1 MRPFLCLR
9 HRTKILWR
17 RHFFG
22 RAVVRPLWGE
32 GSPRLPARCWTHRLT
47 ARSVIQREEGK
58 TIQKNVNPERGIE
71 LLEICFDTFCK
82 NGLEGTSMKM
92 LSEAC
97 GVTNAALVYY
107 FGTKDAII
115 VEATAHCMAKVEE
128 DFMAQAPRDFADIER
143 FLREMPYLTAKLH
156 GPKYR
161 FMYQVYASPRYRE
174 EGKAFFQGVNVRYRK
189 YAERLSPQ
197 LGLPVEVVQGMTYL
211 FVRACVHYALFEDEA
226 YLNLQRNAIRL
237 SLRMFVT
244 ERDPKEEKP

>member
-1 MRPFLCLR
+1 MWYDENNFKETRPYGAREASNINQNRNPQRAREFLETCFEVFCR
-9 HRTKILWR
+9 H
-17 RHFFG
+17 
-22 RAVVRPLWGE
+22 
-32 GSPRLPARCWTHRLT
+32 
-47 ARSVIQREEGK
+47 
-58 TIQKNVNPERGIE
+58 
-71 LLEICFDTFCK
+71 
-82 NGLEGTSMKM
+82 GLENTSLKM

-97 GVTNAALVYY
+97 GVSNAALVYY
-107 FGTKDAII
+107 FGTKDTI
-115 VEATAHCMAKVEE
+115 VIESTAHCMAKVEE

-189 YAERLSPQ
+189 YAEKLSPQ
-197 LGLPVEVVQGMTYL
+197 LGLPVEVVQGMTYI

-226 YLNLQRNAIRL
+226 YLDLQRNVIRL